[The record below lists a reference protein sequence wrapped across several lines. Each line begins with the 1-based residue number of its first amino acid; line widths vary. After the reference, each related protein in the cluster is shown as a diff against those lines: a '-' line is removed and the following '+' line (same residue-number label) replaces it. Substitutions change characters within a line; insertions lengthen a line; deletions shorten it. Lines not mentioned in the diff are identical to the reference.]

1 MSIVRNIVHSR
12 RRKRIANTNGLLT
25 ADLIKK
31 ADEPA
36 CTEAALALPIGIPA
50 YLASRLQGRNTNDPL
65 IRQFVPN
72 PSENT
77 LMENEFPDPIGDRK
91 HSPVSGIIHRY
102 PDRVLLMPVLACPVY
117 CRFCFRR
124 HSVGDGLLTDEKLN
138 TAFSYIEE
146 NPDIWEV
153 ILTGGDPLI
162 LSPSRLSKIL
172 IRLNKIPHVRTIRIH
187 SRVPALDPIR
197 IDNEMINALKTKKPI
212 WLVLHSNHADEL
224 DSKASVAIAK
234 LIDNGIPML
243 SQTVLLKGVNDTPK
257 DLENLFRT
265 LIENRVKPYYL
276 HHGDLAKGTSHFRTT
291 LSSGR
296 KLMKWL
302 RRRLSGIAQPVYVLD
317 IPGGHGKVPAGHCWI
332 ESKSEGEWIAEDISG
347 KKHKYF
353 DEIEP
358 N

>member
-146 NPDIWEV
+146 NPDIWEL
-153 ILTGGDPLI
+153 ILTG
-162 LSPSRLSKIL
+162 
-172 IRLNKIPHVRTIRIH
+172 
-187 SRVPALDPIR
+187 
-197 IDNEMINALKTKKPI
+197 
-212 WLVLHSNHADEL
+212 
-224 DSKASVAIAK
+224 
-234 LIDNGIPML
+234 
-243 SQTVLLKGVNDTPK
+243 
-257 DLENLFRT
+257 
-265 LIENRVKPYYL
+265 
-276 HHGDLAKGTSHFRTT
+276 
-291 LSSGR
+291 
-296 KLMKWL
+296 
-302 RRRLSGIAQPVYVLD
+302 
-317 IPGGHGKVPAGHCWI
+317 
-332 ESKSEGEWIAEDISG
+332 
-347 KKHKYF
+347 
-353 DEIEP
+353 
-358 N
+358 